1 MNRRALIV
9 LLTVSNL
16 AAAQAPDA
24 RPLPQFEVATIK
36 RSAPVVDGRWTVTM
50 GGDPGRIDYQ
60 GLPLKILLSRAF
72 NLKDDQISGPDWLD
86 TERFDVT
93 AKIPPSVSRD
103 QVPAML
109 QALLVERFKIA
120 FHHDKKEM
128 GNYALVVSK
137 NGLKLKEVAQPA
149 GAGRLFVRNGH
160 VETQGSL
167 ASFADL
173 ISRLAARPVF
183 DMTGLK
189 ASYDIH
195 LEWTP
200 EPGQGSLFKGF
211 PSPPSQ
217 PSAEGANPERTGP
230 SLFTA
235 IQEQLGLKLESRKA
249 PVDIVVID
257 QIQKVPAEN

>member
-1 MNRRALIV
+1 MNRKPLIV
-9 LLTVSNL
+9 LLTLSNL

-24 RPLPQFEVATIK
+24 QALPQFEVATIR
-36 RSAPVVDGRWTVTM
+36 RSAPVIDGRLTVTM

-72 NLKDDQISGPDWLD
+72 NVKDDQISGPDWLD
-86 TERFDVT
+86 TERFDVA

-103 QVPAML
+103 RVPAML

-120 FHHDKKEM
+120 FHRDKKEM
-128 GNYALVVSK
+128 GIYALVVGKS
-137 NGLKLKEVAQPA
+137 GLKLKEVAEPA

-160 VETQGSL
+160 VETQATLSF
-167 ASFADL
+167 FADL
-173 ISRLAARPVF
+173 ISRLVDRPVF
-183 DMTGLK
+183 DRTGLK
-189 ASYDIH
+189 ASYDIF

-217 PSAEGANPERTGP
+217 PGTEGANPERTGP

-249 PVDIVVID
+249 PVDIVAID

>member
-1 MNRRALIV
+1 MNRSALIV
-9 LLTVSNL
+9 FLTVSNL

-24 RPLPQFEVATIK
+24 QPLPQFEVATIK
-36 RSAPVVDGRWTVTM
+36 RSAPVVDGRLTVTM

-60 GLPLKILLSRAF
+60 GLPLRILLSRAF
-72 NLKDDQISGPDWLD
+72 NVKDDQISGPDWLD

-103 QVPAML
+103 RVPAML
-109 QALLVERFKIA
+109 QALLVERFKIVS
-120 FHHDKKEM
+120 HQDKKEM
-128 GNYALVVSK
+128 GIYALVVGK
-137 NGLKLKEVAQPA
+137 NGLKLKEVAEPA

-160 VETQGSL
+160 VEMEGTLSSL
-167 ASFADL
+167 ADQ
-173 ISRLAARPVF
+173 ISRQVDRPVF
-183 DMTGLK
+183 DRTGLK

-195 LEWTP
+195 LEWMP
-200 EPGQGSLFKGF
+200 EPGQGSLFKGL

-217 PSAEGANPERTGP
+217 PGAEGASPERTGP

-257 QIQKVPAEN
+257 RIQKVPAEN